1 MVVVAG
7 TDWIALVGFV
17 MLDELVAMATYNVN
31 NVNHYKVCCTNS
43 L

>member
-7 TDWIALVGFV
+7 TDWIALVGY
-17 MLDELVAMATYNVN
+17 DELVAMTTYSVN
-31 NVNHYKVCCTNS
+31 NVNQYKVCCTNS

>member
-17 MLDELVAMATYNVN
+17 MLDELVAMTTYSVKNSVRCA
-31 NVNHYKVCCTNS
+31 VPTHYR
-43 L
+43 

>member
-17 MLDELVAMATYNVN
+17 MLDELATYNLN
-31 NVNHYKVCCTNS
+31 NVNQYKVCCTNS